1 MNLHSSV
8 NQAGDKVTKII
19 HFSNGNK
26 RTIKGVITATIQE
39 GSFTKFFL
47 EDGRFVLVNTKN
59 VDMIEV
65 FPYTSVAEVDA

>member
-1 MNLHSSV
+1 MNLQSSV

-26 RTIKGVITATIQE
+26 RTIKGVITASIQE

-47 EDGRFVLVNTKN
+47 EDGRYVLVNTRN
-59 VDMIEV
+59 VDMVEV
-65 FPYTSVAEVDA
+65 FRGA

>member
-8 NQAGDKVTKII
+8 NQAGEKVIKII
-19 HFSNGNK
+19 HFSHGNK
-26 RTIKGVITATIQE
+26 RTIKGVLTATIQE

-47 EDGRFVLVNTKN
+47 EDGRFVLVNTQN

-65 FPYTSVAEVDA
+65 FSDISVAE